1 MGLADEKI
9 LTDLKYMMKKEYGRQ
24 RLRGF
29 KKKIGKNLGIFHTY
43 FDWGVYKNE
52 SPLKRYNTTGRYN

>member
-43 FDWGVYKNE
+43 FDPPHADHLEIKK
-52 SPLKRYNTTGRYN
+52 SKRKV

>member
-29 KKKIGKNLGIFHTY
+29 KKIIGKNFGIFPQCRP
-43 FDWGVYKNE
+43 FG
-52 SPLKRYNTTGRYN
+52 S

>member
-29 KKKIGKNLGIFHTY
+29 KKNQKEKCEKYTNQFCPPPPV
-43 FDWGVYKNE
+43 GV
-52 SPLKRYNTTGRYN
+52 L